1 MRRILSKFRNLRYRY
16 KITWL
21 VLATGV
27 LPVTIIAV
35 YFLSGMIDTV
45 RGQEQENMYRI
56 VEQSSDTIGS
66 QALVYE
72 NLVDYLSYSQELRDI
87 VASEPDSDYE
97 TYLRYTGVID
107 PLLQMP
113 QIYHQ
118 EIRGITLYAENIE
131 VPHGD
136 MLMPLKE
143 AESESWYARL
153 EDTSHMQW
161 TVRLGA
167 ENELIV
173 SRRFY
178 EGAESTAVL
187 SMRLD
192 YDTILQPFVS
202 RMTEDMGGLITD
214 RTGQT
219 VYSFQMLEGKY
230 KPENPESLKY
240 LQDHYRCFT
249 GEIEETGWTVCVYQ
263 PRTFFMDSVME
274 LIFRSIPILVLCII
288 ALTVI
293 GYFFAGSIVKPLE
306 RLTENMNQIQLGFRK
321 VTVSSKSDDEVG
333 VLIRAFRRMMD
344 EMNRLI
350 SEVYESK
357 ILLQNTEM
365 RALQA
370 QINPHFLYNSL
381 SIINWK
387 AIEAGNADISRV
399 TLALSTYYRT
409 SLNRGETMTSVENEI
424 SNIRAYLRIQ
434 LIMHD
439 DSFRTEE
446 EIDQDI
452 MECRIPKL
460 ILQPLVEN
468 AIDHGLDVAETEEKI
483 LWIRAVGDADG
494 LLFEVKDN
502 GAGMEQEKADEI
514 LAYHSSGYGLRNVAE
529 RIQVL
534 YGDEGKVEITS
545 RVGGGTCVQIRIPR
559 RTEEEK

>member
-21 VLATGV
+21 VLAAGL
-27 LPVTIIAV
+27 LPVAIIAV

-87 VASEPDSDYE
+87 IVSEPDSDYE
-97 TYLRYTGVID
+97 TYLRYTRVID

-143 AESESWYARL
+143 AESESWYSRL
-153 EDTSHMQW
+153 DDTSHMQW

-178 EGAESTAVL
+178 EGEESTAVL

-263 PRTFFMDSVME
+263 PRTFFMEAVVE

-288 ALTVI
+288 ALTLI
-293 GYFFAGSIVKPLE
+293 GYLFAGSIVKPLE

-387 AIEAGNADISRV
+387 AIEAGNADISKV

-424 SNIRAYLRIQ
+424 SNIRAYLKIQ

-439 DSFRTEE
+439 DSFRAEE

-514 LAYHSSGYGLRNVAE
+514 LTYHSSGYGLRNVAE

-534 YGDEGKVEITS
+534 YGDEGRVEITS
-545 RVGGGTCVQIRIPR
+545 RVGGGTCVKIRIPR
-559 RTEEEK
+559 RAEEEK

>member
-21 VLATGV
+21 VLAAGL
-27 LPVTIIAV
+27 LPVAIIAV

-72 NLVDYLSYSQELRDI
+72 NLVDYLSYSQEFRDI
-87 VASEPDSDYE
+87 IASEPDSDYE
-97 TYLRYTGVID
+97 TYLRYTRVID

-143 AESESWYARL
+143 AESESWYSRL
-153 EDTSHMQW
+153 DDTSHMQW

-178 EGAESTAVL
+178 EGEESTAVL

-219 VYSFQMLEGKY
+219 VYSFQMQEGKY

-263 PRTFFMDSVME
+263 PRIFFMEAVME

-288 ALTVI
+288 ALTLI
-293 GYFFAGSIVKPLE
+293 GYLFAGSIVKPLE

-387 AIEAGNADISRV
+387 AIEAGNADISKV

-424 SNIRAYLRIQ
+424 SNIRAYLKIQ

-439 DSFRTEE
+439 DSFRAEE

-502 GAGMEQEKADEI
+502 GAGMEQQKADEI
-514 LAYHSSGYGLRNVAE
+514 LTYHSSGYGLRNVAE

-545 RVGGGTCVQIRIPR
+545 RVGIGTCVQIRIPR
-559 RTEEEK
+559 RAEEEK

>member
-1 MRRILSKFRNLRYRY
+1 MRHLLSKFRNLRYRY

-21 VLATGV
+21 VLAAGV
-27 LPVTIIAV
+27 LPVAIIAV

-45 RGQEQENMYRI
+45 HGQEQENMYRI

-72 NLVDYLSYSQELRDI
+72 NLVDYLSYSPELRDI
-87 VASEPDSDYE
+87 VVSEPDSDYE
-97 TYLRYTGVID
+97 TYLRYTREID

-118 EIRGITLYAENIE
+118 EIRGITMYAENIK

-143 AESESWYARL
+143 AESESWYSRL
-153 EDTSHMQW
+153 DDTSHMQW

-178 EGAESTAVL
+178 EGEESTAVL

-202 RMTEDMGGLITD
+202 RMTENMGGLITD

-230 KPENPESLKY
+230 KPEDPESLKY

-263 PRTFFMDSVME
+263 PRTFFMESVMK

-321 VTVSSKSDDEVG
+321 VTVDSKSDDEVG
-333 VLIRAFRRMMD
+333 VLVRAFRRMMD

-350 SEVYESK
+350 SEVYEAK

-387 AIEAGNADISRV
+387 AIEAGNDDISKV

-439 DSFRTEE
+439 DSFRAEE

-483 LWIRAVGDADG
+483 LWIRAVREEDR
-494 LLFEVKDN
+494 LLFEVRDN

-514 LAYHSSGYGLRNVAE
+514 LTYHSSGYGLRNVAE

-534 YGDEGKVEITS
+534 YGADGQVEITS
-545 RVGGGTCVQIRIPR
+545 RVGGGTCVRIRIPKR
-559 RTEEEK
+559 AEEDK

>member
-1 MRRILSKFRNLRYRY
+1 
-16 KITWL
+16 
-21 VLATGV
+21 
-27 LPVTIIAV
+27 
-35 YFLSGMIDTV
+35 
-45 RGQEQENMYRI
+45 
-56 VEQSSDTIGS
+56 
-66 QALVYE
+66 
-72 NLVDYLSYSQELRDI
+72 
-87 VASEPDSDYE
+87 
-97 TYLRYTGVID
+97 
-107 PLLQMP
+107 
-113 QIYHQ
+113 
-118 EIRGITLYAENIE
+118 
-131 VPHGD
+131 
-136 MLMPLKE
+136 
-143 AESESWYARL
+143 
-153 EDTSHMQW
+153 
-161 TVRLGA
+161 
-167 ENELIV
+167 
-173 SRRFY
+173 
-178 EGAESTAVL
+178 
-187 SMRLD
+187 
-192 YDTILQPFVS
+192 
-202 RMTEDMGGLITD
+202 
-214 RTGQT
+214 
-219 VYSFQMLEGKY
+219 
-230 KPENPESLKY
+230 Y

-263 PRTFFMDSVME
+263 PRTFFMEAVME

-288 ALTVI
+288 ALTLI
-293 GYFFAGSIVKPLE
+293 GYLFAGSIVKPLE

-387 AIEAGNADISRV
+387 AIEAGNADISKV

-424 SNIRAYLRIQ
+424 SNVRAYLKIH

-439 DSFRTEE
+439 DSFRAEE

-483 LWIRAVGDADG
+483 LW
-494 LLFEVKDN
+494 
-502 GAGMEQEKADEI
+502 
-514 LAYHSSGYGLRNVAE
+514 
-529 RIQVL
+529 
-534 YGDEGKVEITS
+534 
-545 RVGGGTCVQIRIPR
+545 
-559 RTEEEK
+559 